1 MKTSLSKSRYT
12 KYCQCAK
19 ALWLSVNK
27 PDEATVDAGVE
38 ARFAEGNVVGD
49 LAMGLF
55 GDFVEV
61 TTMTEDGKL
70 DLSAMIDKTRE
81 EMARGT
87 EVICEASFS
96 YDRWS
101 LWEKSGMVRP
111 PFDEDGNFDES
122 AHGDGPMAR
131 VDAGSNYCAVDIL
144 RKTADGWAIY
154 EVKSTTSHVADVAT
168 MSKELV
174 DKVEKYAKDIAFQ
187 KWVLVQCGVKVTGTY
202 LVTLNSDYVR
212 QGDLDVQQL
221 FNIIDMK
228 ELVENEY
235 LKVPAQQR
243 MAHTVLQGDEPQK
256 GIGMHCSDPYQCA
269 FWNYCTRQVGLDL
282 ENDKTTVFDLYRMS
296 AKKKFELF
304 DQGKVTFEDVR
315 HDKLNAKQQVQV
327 ECTLNGTEHINK
339 QGILEFLNK
348 VTYPLYFLDFETMQ
362 QVLPQ
367 FDGTRPYQQITF
379 QYSLHYIE
387 HEGGELKHTAFLT
400 PSNGTDP
407 RRALAEALCNDIA
420 MNSCIMAYN
429 DPFEKGRIKEMA
441 EAYPDLDAH
450 LMNLHGNIIDLL
462 IPFRD
467 GHCYRPAMGGSF
479 SIKSVLPALFPDDE
493 ELNYHNLNPLVQNGG
508 HAMTIFPKIK
518 DMPPKEAEE
527 ARQALLA
534 YCHLDTLAMVRVW
547 ERLLEMVT

>member
-12 KYCQCAK
+12 RHCQCPK

-27 PDEATVDAGVE
+27 PEEATIDAGVE

-70 DLSAMIDKTRE
+70 DLSAMIEKTKE
-81 EMARGT
+81 EMERGT

-96 YDRWS
+96 YRNA
-101 LWEKSGMVRP
+101 
-111 PFDEDGNFDES
+111 DE
-122 AHGDGPMAR
+122 
-131 VDAGSNYCAVDIL
+131 SNYCAVDIL
-144 RKTADGWAIY
+144 RKTTDGWAIY
-154 EVKSTTSHVADVAT
+154 EVKSTTCHVADT
-168 MSKELV
+168 TLMKKKIR
-174 DKVEKYAKDIAFQ
+174 DKVQKYATDIAFQ
-187 KWVLVQCGVKVTGTY
+187 RWVLKQCGIKVTGTY
-202 LVTLNSDYVR
+202 LVMLNSDYVR
-212 QGDLDVQQL
+212 QGELDVQQL

-228 ELVENEY
+228 AMVENEY
-235 LKVPAQQR
+235 LKVTSIQAL
-243 MAHTVLQGDEPQK
+243 AHQTLQASSEQGLQE
-256 GIGMHCSDPYQCA
+256 IGLHCHHPYKCA
-269 FWNYCTRQVGLDL
+269 FWEYCTKHLPSPS
-282 ENDKTTVFDLYRMS
+282 VFDVYGGKGRS
-296 AKKKFELF
+296 GFTATKKF
-304 DQGKVTFEDVR
+304 DCYKKGIIAFEQLS
-315 HDKLNAKQQVQV
+315 KLSIGNIQDLQIH
-327 ECTLNGTEHINK
+327 CTLNNTEYVNQ
-339 QGILEFLNK
+339 QGIQEFLDK

-387 HEGGELKHTAFLT
+387 HEGGELKHTEYLA
-400 PSNGTDP
+400 PSDGSHP
-407 RRALAEALCNDIA
+407 LRALAEALCHDIP

-429 DPFEKGRIKEMA
+429 DPFEKGRIEEMA
-441 EAYPDLDAH
+441 KAYPDLATH

-479 SIKSVLPALFPDDE
+479 SIKSVLPALVPDDE
-493 ELNYHNLNPLVQNGG
+493 ELNYHHLNPLVQNGG

-518 DMPPKEAEE
+518 DMPDKEAEE

-547 ERLLEMVT
+547 EKLLEVVK

>member
-27 PDEATVDAGVE
+27 PEEATVDAGVE

-61 TTMTEDGKL
+61 TTMKDGRL
-70 DLSAMIDKTRE
+70 DLSAMIEKTQE
-81 EMARGT
+81 EMERGT

-96 YDRWS
+96 YR
-101 LWEKSGMVRP
+101 
-111 PFDEDGNFDES
+111 N
-122 AHGDGPMAR
+122 
-131 VDAGSNYCAVDIL
+131 AGESNYCAVDIL
-144 RKTADGWAIY
+144 RKTPDGWAIY

-187 KWVLVQCGVKVTGTY
+187 KWVLVQCGVNVTGTY

-221 FNIIDMK
+221 FNVIDMK

-235 LKVPAQQR
+235 MKVPTQQR
-243 MAHTVLQGDEPQK
+243 LAHTALQGDEPQK
-256 GIGMHCSDPYQCA
+256 GIGTHCSAPYQCA

-282 ENDKTTVFDLYRMS
+282 ANDKTTVFDLYRMN

-304 DQGKVTFEDVR
+304 GKGKVTFEDVR
-315 HDKLNAKQQVQV
+315 NDKLNAKQQMQV
-327 ECTLNGTEHINK
+327 ECTLNNTEYINK
-339 QGILEFLNK
+339 QGIQDFLDK

-387 HEGGELKHTAFLT
+387 QAGGELKHTAFLA
-400 PSNGTDP
+400 PSDGTDP
-407 RRALAEALCNDIA
+407 RRALAEALCRDISQGA
-420 MNSCIMAYN
+420 CVMAYN

-441 EAYPDLDAH
+441 DAYPDLAAH
-450 LMNLHGNIIDLL
+450 LMNIHGNIIDLL
-462 IPFRD
+462 IPFRN
-467 GHCYRPAMGGSF
+467 GHCYTPAMGGSF
-479 SIKSVLPALFPDDE
+479 SIKSVLPALFPDSK
-493 ELNYHNLNPLVQNGG
+493 ELNYHNLNESVQNG
-508 HAMTIFPKIK
+508 AMAMNAFPAMKQ
-518 DMPPKEAEE
+518 MNESE
-527 ARQALLA
+527 RQVIRKALLD
-534 YCHLDTLAMVRVW
+534 YCCLDTLAMVRVH
-547 ERLLEMVT
+547 EELRRVSHEHNN

>member
-1 MKTSLSKSRYT
+1 MKTYLSKSRYT

-27 PDEATVDAGVE
+27 PEEATVDAGVE
-38 ARFAEGNVVGD
+38 ARFAEGDVVGD

-70 DLSAMIDKTRE
+70 DLSAMIEKTRE

-96 YDRWS
+96 YR
-101 LWEKSGMVRP
+101 
-111 PFDEDGNFDES
+111 N
-122 AHGDGPMAR
+122 
-131 VDAGSNYCAVDIL
+131 AGESNYCAVDIL

-187 KWVLVQCGVKVTGTY
+187 RWVLEQCGVKVTATY

-256 GIGMHCSDPYQCA
+256 GIGPPSLSP
-269 FWNYCTRQVGLDL
+269 
-282 ENDKTTVFDLYRMS
+282 
-296 AKKKFELF
+296 
-304 DQGKVTFEDVR
+304 
-315 HDKLNAKQQVQV
+315 
-327 ECTLNGTEHINK
+327 
-339 QGILEFLNK
+339 FL
-348 VTYPLYFLDFETMQ
+348 
-362 QVLPQ
+362 
-367 FDGTRPYQQITF
+367 R
-379 QYSLHYIE
+379 S
-387 HEGGELKHTAFLT
+387 
-400 PSNGTDP
+400 
-407 RRALAEALCNDIA
+407 
-420 MNSCIMAYN
+420 
-429 DPFEKGRIKEMA
+429 
-441 EAYPDLDAH
+441 
-450 LMNLHGNIIDLL
+450 
-462 IPFRD
+462 
-467 GHCYRPAMGGSF
+467 
-479 SIKSVLPALFPDDE
+479 
-493 ELNYHNLNPLVQNGG
+493 
-508 HAMTIFPKIK
+508 
-518 DMPPKEAEE
+518 
-527 ARQALLA
+527 
-534 YCHLDTLAMVRVW
+534 
-547 ERLLEMVT
+547 

>member
-1 MKTSLSKSRYT
+1 MKTSISKSRYT
-12 KYCQCAK
+12 KYCQCHK

-27 PDEATVDAGVE
+27 PEEAFVDVALE

-61 TTMTEDGKL
+61 TTIKEDGKL
-70 DLSAMIDKTRE
+70 DLSAMIAKTRE
-81 EMARGT
+81 EMLRGT

-96 YDRWS
+96 Y
-101 LWEKSGMVRP
+101 K
-111 PFDEDGNFDES
+111 DGTE
-122 AHGDGPMAR
+122 
-131 VDAGSNYCAVDIL
+131 SNYCAVDIL
-144 RKTADGWAIY
+144 RKTSDGWSIY
-154 EVKSTTSHVADVAT
+154 EVKSTTSHIADVAT

-174 DKVEKYAKDIAFQ
+174 GKVEKYAKDIAFQ
-187 KWVLVQCGVKVTGTY
+187 KWVLMQCGVNVTDTY

-212 QGDLDVQQL
+212 QGDLNVQQL
-221 FNIIDMK
+221 FNIINMK

-235 LKVPAQQR
+235 LKVPTQQR
-243 MAHTVLQGDEPQK
+243 LAHKALQGNEPQQ
-256 GIGMHCSDPYQCA
+256 GIGTHCSDPYQCA
-269 FWNYCTRQVGLDL
+269 FWSYCTHLVGLDL
-282 ENDKTTVFDLYRMS
+282 ENEKTTIFDLYCMS

-315 HDKLNAKQQVQV
+315 HEKLNAKQQVQV
-327 ECTLNGTEHINK
+327 ECTLNGTEHIDK
-339 QGILEFLNK
+339 QGIQEFLDK

-367 FDGTRPYQQITF
+367 FDGTRPYQQISF

-387 HEGGELKHTAFLT
+387 HEGGKLKHTPFLA
-400 PSNGTDP
+400 PSDGTDP
-407 RRALAEALCNDIA
+407 RRALAEALCRDIP

-441 EAYPDLDAH
+441 DSYPDLATH

-462 IPFRD
+462 LPFRD
-467 GHCYRPAMGGSF
+467 GHCYTPAMGGSF

-518 DMPPKEAEE
+518 DMPAKEAEE

-547 ERLLEMVT
+547 EKLKEMVK

>member
-70 DLSAMIDKTRE
+70 DISAMIEKTQE
-81 EMARGT
+81 EMERGT

-96 YDRWS
+96 YR
-101 LWEKSGMVRP
+101 
-111 PFDEDGNFDES
+111 N
-122 AHGDGPMAR
+122 
-131 VDAGSNYCAVDIL
+131 AGESNYCAVDIL
-144 RKTADGWAIY
+144 RKTPDGWAIY

-174 DKVEKYAKDIAFQ
+174 DKVEKYSKDIAFQ
-187 KWVLVQCGVKVTGTY
+187 KWVLVQCGVKVTDTY

-221 FNIIDMK
+221 FNVIDMK

-235 LKVPAQQR
+235 MKVPAQQR
-243 MAHTVLQGDEPQK
+243 LAHTALQGDEPQK
-256 GIGMHCSDPYQCA
+256 GIGTHCSAPYQCA
-269 FWNYCTRQVGLDL
+269 FWNYCTRLVGLDL

-304 DQGKVTFEDVR
+304 DKGKVTFEDVR
-315 HDKLNAKQQVQV
+315 YDKLNDKQQMQV
-327 ECTLNGTEHINK
+327 ECTLNNTEYVNK
-339 QGILEFLNK
+339 QGIQEFLDK

-387 HEGGELKHTAFLT
+387 HEGGELKHTAFLA

-407 RRALAEALCNDIA
+407 RRALAEALCHNIPTH
-420 MNSCIMAYN
+420 SCIMAYN

-441 EAYPDLDAH
+441 EAYPDLAAH

-518 DMPPKEAEE
+518 DMPAKEAEE

-547 ERLLEMVT
+547 EKLKEMVK

>member
-1 MKTSLSKSRYT
+1 MQIEKRKNTNTSRCIGNRQTDTMKTSLSKSRYT
-12 KYCQCAK
+12 KYCQCPK
-19 ALWLSVNK
+19 SLWLSINK

-61 TTMTEDGKL
+61 TTIKDERL
-70 DLSAMIDKTRE
+70 DLNAMIAKTRE
-81 EMARGT
+81 EMERGT

-96 YDRWS
+96 YN
-101 LWEKSGMVRP
+101 
-111 PFDEDGNFDES
+111 DGT
-122 AHGDGPMAR
+122 
-131 VDAGSNYCAVDIL
+131 GSNYCAVDIL
-144 RKTADGWAIY
+144 RKTSDGWAIY
-154 EVKSTTSHVADVAT
+154 EVKSTTSHIADVAT

-221 FNIIDMK
+221 FNIINMQ

-243 MAHTVLQGDEPQK
+243 LAHTVLQGDEPQK
-256 GIGMHCSDPYQCA
+256 GIGMHCSVPYQCA
-269 FWNYCTRQVGLDL
+269 FWSYCTHQVGLDL

-296 AKKKFELF
+296 AKKKFDLF

-327 ECTLNGTEHINK
+327 ECTLNGTEHIGK
-339 QGILEFLNK
+339 QGIQEFLDK

-367 FDGTRPYQQITF
+367 YDGTKPYQQITF

-387 HEGGELKHTAFLT
+387 HEGGELKHTAFLA
-400 PSNGTDP
+400 PSDGTDP
-407 RRALAEALCNDIA
+407 RRALAEALCRDIPTD
-420 MNSCIMAYN
+420 SCIMAYN

-441 EAYPDLDAH
+441 EAYPDLAAH

-462 IPFRD
+462 LPFRD
-467 GHCYRPAMGGSF
+467 GHCYTPAMGGSF

-518 DMPPKEAEE
+518 DMPAAEAHE
-527 ARQALLA
+527 AREALLA

-547 ERLLEMVT
+547 EKLLEMVR

>member
-61 TTMTEDGKL
+61 TTMTEDGRL
-70 DLSAMIDKTRE
+70 DLSAMIEKTQE
-81 EMARGT
+81 EMLRGT

-96 YDRWS
+96 YR
-101 LWEKSGMVRP
+101 
-111 PFDEDGNFDES
+111 N
-122 AHGDGPMAR
+122 
-131 VDAGSNYCAVDIL
+131 AGESNYCAVDIL
-144 RKTADGWAIY
+144 RKTPDGWAIY

-228 ELVENEY
+228 DLVENEY

-243 MAHTVLQGDEPQK
+243 LAHMVLQDEEPQK

-315 HDKLNAKQQVQV
+315 YDKLNDKQQMQV
-327 ECTLNGTEHINK
+327 ECTLNNTEYVNK
-339 QGILEFLNK
+339 QGIQEFLDK

-379 QYSLHYIE
+379 QYSLHYI
-387 HEGGELKHTAFLT
+387 
-400 PSNGTDP
+400 
-407 RRALAEALCNDIA
+407 
-420 MNSCIMAYN
+420 
-429 DPFEKGRIKEMA
+429 
-441 EAYPDLDAH
+441 
-450 LMNLHGNIIDLL
+450 
-462 IPFRD
+462 
-467 GHCYRPAMGGSF
+467 
-479 SIKSVLPALFPDDE
+479 
-493 ELNYHNLNPLVQNGG
+493 
-508 HAMTIFPKIK
+508 
-518 DMPPKEAEE
+518 
-527 ARQALLA
+527 
-534 YCHLDTLAMVRVW
+534 
-547 ERLLEMVT
+547 